1 MKPLRAGVIGV
12 GHLGQ
17 HHARHYATL
26 PGATLV
32 GVCDAEPSR
41 AKLIADRHG
50 VQAWTQLPE
59 LLKQVEIVRLATH
72 PLANAMRALAISMF
86 GESTGTPAA
95 RISSTGP
102 GLKDRTRSR
111 S

>member
-1 MKPLRAGVIGV
+1 MKQLRAGVIGV

-32 GVCDAEPSR
+32 GVCDASPTR

-50 VQAWTQLPE
+50 VQAWTDLDD
-59 LLKQVEIVRLATH
+59 LLKQVDIVSVAAP
-72 PLANAMRALAISMF
+72 PLRIFRRPRPAWKPASMCW
-86 GESTGTPAA
+86 S
-95 RISSTGP
+95 
-102 GLKDRTRSR
+102 KNRSP
-111 S
+111 